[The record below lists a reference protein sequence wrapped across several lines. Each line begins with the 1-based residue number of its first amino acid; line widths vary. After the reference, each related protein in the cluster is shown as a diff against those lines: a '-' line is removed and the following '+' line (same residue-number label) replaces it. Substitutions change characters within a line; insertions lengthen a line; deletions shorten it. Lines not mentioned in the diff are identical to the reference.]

1 MGSMYHSL
9 THALHSL
16 RNPHFSGKSHAL
28 GAKKKPE
35 DASEGKAFDVE
46 IRSHLS
52 QLYIP
57 VDQGFLTLPWLR
69 DALKSVLFT
78 CSHISNLLPGIS
90 CSEKERVLLES
101 NLEDTLSLL
110 DVCNGLKEVLNDVQH
125 YVMLVRYAARSAV
138 DVKDAS
144 NAEELKSKLT
154 RFHAALLKSADF
166 MHARVEENTRHNEG
180 RSKLETC
187 SSMLRR
193 IGEPLPEASPGS
205 KRAASNAL
213 FNDMYA
219 AKVLAIFV
227 CSVLAVALSVKPKRP
242 LSCVHMAEQ
251 PTWLDLLQQI
261 QDNVKK
267 LTDNCIEHGKIALL
281 KELDQLRMRTNEL
294 REMLDKILKQAAPIA
309 YVEKLSLSQQCEK
322 LTQESDDLQRGL
334 LALQQHVDG
343 LFRMLVTIR
352 VDFLDALCH
361 V

>member
-16 RNPHFSGKSHAL
+16 RNPHFSGSSAL
-28 GAKKKPE
+28 IAKKRQE
-35 DASEGKAFDVE
+35 DASEEKAFDGE
-46 IRSHLS
+46 IHNHLS
-52 QLYIP
+52 QLNIHA
-57 VDQGFLTLPWLR
+57 DQGFLTLSWLQ
-69 DALKSVLFT
+69 DAVKTVLFT
-78 CSHISNLLPGIS
+78 CSHISNLLPRIT

-101 NLEDTLSLL
+101 NLQDTLNLL
-110 DVCNGLKEVLNDVQH
+110 DVCNGLKEVLNDVQQ
-125 YVMLVRYAARSAV
+125 YIMLVRYAARLAV
-138 DVKDAS
+138 DANDAS
-144 NAEELKSKLT
+144 HEELKCKLS
-154 RFHAALLKSADF
+154 RLHAALAKSAKF
-166 MHARVEENTRHNEG
+166 MHARVEENSRHAEG

-193 IGEPLPEASPGS
+193 MGEPLPASPGS
-205 KRAASNAL
+205 KRAASNVL

-242 LSCVHMAEQ
+242 LSCVHMGEQ
-251 PTWLDLLQQI
+251 PTWLDLLQKVQE
-261 QDNVKK
+261 NVKK
-267 LTDNCIEHGKIALL
+267 LTDQGIQQGKIALL
-281 KELDQLRMRTNEL
+281 KELDELRMHTNEL
-294 REMLDKILKQAAPIA
+294 YEVLDNFLKQETPIA
-309 YVEKLSLSQQCEK
+309 DVDKLSLSQQCEK
-322 LTQESDDLQRGL
+322 LMKESDDLQKGL